1 MVPPEG
7 RSWVLITGGAGF
19 LGINLI
25 RHLLQEGYCSLRS
38 LDIADFSYPE
48 RDRIDEV
55 RGDIR
60 DRGAVAR
67 AVAGVRWLIHAAA
80 ALPLCS
86 AAEIR
91 STEVD
96 GTRVLLDE
104 SLQAGVERFIY
115 ISSTAVYGIPRH
127 GPLVESDPLV
137 GVGPY
142 GEAKIAAERLCGQ
155 YRARGLC
162 LPVLRPKSFIGPER
176 LGAFELLYGWAR
188 EGRNFPIVGKG
199 ANRYQLLDVA
209 DLCDA
214 VCRCLTLPAQR
225 VNTVFNIGAQ
235 AFVTLREDFQ
245 AVLDEAGFG
254 KRIIPIPAPLA
265 VAGLRLLE
273 ALRLSPLYR
282 WIYETAGKDSIVS
295 IEKARKHMS
304 FAPRYSNR
312 DALLRNFRWYLEQGK
327 AQLGAAG
334 VGHRTPWK
342 PGVLRFL
349 KGFF

>member
-1 MVPPEG
+1 MQPPG
-7 RSWVLITGGAGF
+7 DRPWILVTGGAGF

-25 RHLLQEGYCSLRS
+25 RRMLREGHRRLRS

-48 RDRIDEV
+48 RERVEAI

-60 DRGAVAR
+60 DRAT
-67 AVAGVRWLIHAAA
+67 VAGALAGVGWLIHAAA

-86 AAEIR
+86 GAEIR

-96 GTRVLLDE
+96 GTRILLEE
-104 SLQAGVERFIY
+104 SRRAGVARFVF

-127 GPLVESDPLV
+127 KPLAETDPLA

-142 GEAKIAAERLCGQ
+142 GEAKIAAEDLCERH
-155 YRARGLC
+155 RAGGLC
-162 LPVLRPKSFIGPER
+162 LPVLRPKSFVGPER
-176 LGAFELLYGWAR
+176 LGAFELLYSWAC
-188 EGRNFPIVGKG
+188 EGRNFPIVGSG
-199 ANRYQLLDVA
+199 GNRYQLLDVE
-209 DLCDA
+209 DLCSA
-214 VCRCLTLPAQR
+214 VCQCLYLPAER
-225 VNTVFNIGAQ
+225 VDSVFNIGAQ
-235 AFVTLREDFQ
+235 EFGTLREDFQ

-254 KRIIPIPAPLA
+254 KRIVPIPAPLA
-265 VAGLRLLE
+265 VTGLRLLQ

-295 IEKARKHMS
+295 IEKARS
-304 FAPRYSNR
+304 RLGFAPVYSNR
-312 DALLRNFRWYLEQGK
+312 EALLRNFRWYLDQGL
-327 AQLGAAG
+327 AQRDAG

-342 PGVLRFL
+342 PGALRFL